1 MAELLSAAEAKR
13 DIETRIGAELAQMVF
28 PAAMSA
34 AEALRAHFGPSSV
47 VAILFYGSCLRDGDD
62 EGKILDF
69 YVIVD
74 RYRDTFGAGL
84 KALANAVL
92 PPNVFYFENPFEA
105 RVVRSKV
112 AVFSL
117 RHFEEAAS
125 ARHFDSYVWA
135 RYAQPSALLYA
146 GNEEIRRRIEAAVAA
161 CAVALV
167 EKTVPLFDKPFS
179 AAELWSRGFTE
190 TYRAEL
196 RSEGPG
202 KGAEIYAQNASRYEG
217 LAASALAL
225 SKWPV
230 TAHDDDTYSTSAGAG
245 ARFRASASW
254 RARRL
259 YCSTLNV
266 LRLVKAVFT
275 FSGGIDYLAWKITR
289 HSGVQIEITPWQRRH
304 PLLAGPALFWRLR
317 RKGAFR

>member
-1 MAELLSAAEAKR
+1 MAEKLSGVDARREL
-13 DIETRIGAELAQMVF
+13 ETRIGAELAQTVF
-28 PAAMSA
+28 PSALSA
-34 AEALRAHFGPSSV
+34 AEALKSHFGPSV

-69 YVIVD
+69 YIIVD
-74 RYRDTFGAGL
+74 RYRDTYGAGL

-92 PPNVFYFENPFEA
+92 PPNVFYFENAFEG
-105 RVVRSKV
+105 RTVRSKV

-117 RHFEEAAS
+117 KDFEKAAS

-146 GNEEIRRRIEAAVAA
+146 GSEDVRRRIGAAVAA

-167 EKTVPLFDKPFS
+167 EKAVPLFEKPFTS
-179 AAELWSRGFTE
+179 ADLWSRGFTE

-202 KGAEIYAQNASRYEG
+202 KGAEIYSQNAARYDG
-217 LAASALAL
+217 LTDSALAVC
-225 SKWPV
+225 KWPV
-230 TAHDDDTYSTSAGAG
+230 LAHGDGTYSAPVGSFV
-245 ARFRASASW
+245 RFRTKVSW
-254 RARRL
+254 KLRKL
-259 YCSTLNV
+259 HCSTLSV
-266 LRLVKAVFT
+266 LRLIKAVFT

-289 HSGVQIEITPWQRRH
+289 HSGVKIEITPWQRRH